1 MINMSNNET
10 VKIAIS
16 GGMGKMGLLLS
27 DFIENKDGYDIS
39 GIYDP
44 EKESNTYYNYKSVDE
59 INADILV
66 EFSPANS
73 INENLAVLA
82 KKKINL
88 VQKVWVLN
96 IQVIYLNKIQKKEK
110 KQKKVLIYILKKN

>member
-27 DFIENKDGYDIS
+27 DFIESKDGYDIS

-44 EKESNTYYNYKSVDE
+44 
-59 INADILV
+59 
-66 EFSPANS
+66 
-73 INENLAVLA
+73 
-82 KKKINL
+82 
-88 VQKVWVLN
+88 
-96 IQVIYLNKIQKKEK
+96 
-110 KQKKVLIYILKKN
+110 

>member
-39 GIYDP
+39 GIFRSR
-44 EKESNTYYNYKSVDE
+44 KR
-59 INADILV
+59 
-66 EFSPANS
+66 
-73 INENLAVLA
+73 
-82 KKKINL
+82 
-88 VQKVWVLN
+88 
-96 IQVIYLNKIQKKEK
+96 
-110 KQKKVLIYILKKN
+110 KQHVS

>member
-1 MINMSNNET
+1 MSNNET

-27 DFIENKDGYDIS
+27 DFIESKDGYDIS

-44 EKESNTYYNYKSVDE
+44 EKESTTYHNYKSIDE

-66 EFSPANS
+66 EFSSADS
-73 INENLAVLA
+73 IN
-82 KKKINL
+82 
-88 VQKVWVLN
+88 
-96 IQVIYLNKIQKKEK
+96 
-110 KQKKVLIYILKKN
+110 

>member
-44 EKESNTYYNYKSVDE
+44 EKESTTYHNYKS
-59 INADILV
+59 IM
-66 EFSPANS
+66 
-73 INENLAVLA
+73 
-82 KKKINL
+82 K
-88 VQKVWVLN
+88 
-96 IQVIYLNKIQKKEK
+96 
-110 KQKKVLIYILKKN
+110 